1 MAAPKGKLV
10 TPVAFE
16 PGGYPLALEVD
27 ADGHLKV
34 VFASPAKGLVGS
46 HGYVNGAWHKN
57 PIELGYS
64 GVVAYDLK
72 NTSLA
77 AGSNNL
83 DSPVVP
89 TGWVWIITAISI
101 MYIGTVPTN
110 IGVNINHDTVMPRIF
125 RQLSPASGAI
135 YDRQGYWVL
144 NEGDYL
150 RGYVTGATLN
160 DDLYLGI
167 YGHAINIT
175 L

>member
-1 MAAPKGKLV
+1 MAAPKGRLV
-10 TPVAFE
+10 TPVGFE

-77 AGSNNL
+77 AGTNFLN
-83 DSPVVP
+83 SPTVPVGQLWVITSLSLKYSGTSP
-89 TGWVWIITAISI
+89 TGV
-101 MYIGTVPTN
+101 
-110 IGVNINHDTVMPRIF
+110 GVDIVHDGVTIRIY
-125 RQLSPASGAI
+125 RQVSPASDVV
-135 YDRQGYWVL
+135 YDRQGYWIL
-144 NEGDYL
+144 NEDDYL
-150 RGYVTGATLN
+150 EGYVAGATAGNGLAFS
-160 DDLYLGI
+160 I
-167 YGHAINIT
+167 YGHSIDIT